1 MVSSDVH
8 LLPLAL
14 LLYLFAD
21 HVCINKQKLG
31 TLMMDNLYYK
41 KQPHL
46 CPFALGRAIDSVGV
60 IQKTARA
67 LYIILIVVVSAN
79 VHCGSNVWD

>member
-21 HVCINKQKLG
+21 HVCINKRKLR

-46 CPFALGRAIDSVGV
+46 CPFALVGV
-60 IQKTARA
+60 IQNTARA